1 MAKKSKG
8 RGYSW
13 NVYLPADKT
22 WLQEE
27 ITRIA
32 ESEQRSVSEVLI
44 RIIEA
49 HLAARGLKKE
59 VANPG
64 VSGSERPKWI
74 DEKVSD

>member
-8 RGYSW
+8 RGFSW
-13 NVYLPADKT
+13 NVYLPADKA

-27 ITRIA
+27 ITHIA

-44 RIIEA
+44 RVIEA
-49 HLAARGLKKE
+49 HLAARGLRKE
-59 VANPG
+59 VASPG
-64 VSGSERPKWI
+64 APDSERPKWI